1 MDPKPFGLIT
11 TELQTIFKWRRHKM
25 TYKYFWKFNEINQC
39 FRNILSSRLYSF
51 SGSFKNDLGLCFQN
65 HTCPWKDTLYS
76 ILSEFMQ
83 HRHTQ
88 GLVLFGTDG
97 NTERWSE
104 VWVGTMFNFRFQR
117 DDTCYWNHCLPL
129 QQTPWEGLV
138 LTVKNTTVNV
148 WKYAII
154 RQFIN

>member
-1 MDPKPFGLIT
+1 
-11 TELQTIFKWRRHKM
+11 M
-25 TYKYFWKFNEINQC
+25 TYKYSWKFNEINQC

-97 NTERWSE
+97 TQSAGQKSEWAPCSISGSSVTIPVTETIVCHSSRLH
-104 VWVGTMFNFRFQR
+104 G
-117 DDTCYWNHCLPL
+117 
-129 QQTPWEGLV
+129 
-138 LTVKNTTVNV
+138 K
-148 WKYAII
+148 A
-154 RQFIN
+154 